1 MDAQKLTRIAI
12 AAQVAGVNRSTL
24 KSAVERGDL
33 PSYLTACGLP
43 LVVQA
48 DVNKWAKQ
56 ERQRGPKPA
65 NAGE

>member
-1 MDAQKLTRIAI
+1 MDAKKLTRIAI
-12 AAQVAGVNRSTL
+12 AAQAAGINRSTL

-33 PSYLTACGLP
+33 PVYQTACGLP

-48 DVNKWAKQ
+48 DVEKWAKQ

-65 NAGE
+65 S